1 MRKINLC
8 VEDAFM
14 TVIDTEDHFSLGD
27 LIDYASRRANG
38 TLTKLDVVLNGQ
50 EIDLLRQLRGM
61 RWNELRA
68 APIISMKSCMKYQ
81 LGSTFH
87 SRETVQAKMGSI
99 RHLFL
104 SF

>member
-61 RWNELRA
+61 RWNELLNAYGANAELR
-68 APIISMKSCMKYQ
+68 
-81 LGSTFH
+81 TFQ
-87 SRETVQAKMGSI
+87 VNGK
-99 RHLFL
+99 F
-104 SF
+104 